1 MNIDK
6 NLLNQLAKMDD
17 RSLTAAIRMFA
28 SSSGVQLPEKLDK
41 ASLDAL
47 RSALGSAT
55 DEDVLNAKKIF
66 EGYKNNERT

>member
-6 NLLNQLAKMDD
+6 NLLNQLSTLDD

-28 SSSGVQLPEKLDK
+28 ASSGIKIPEKLDK

-47 RSALGSAT
+47 RKALGSAT
-55 DEDVLNAKKIF
+55 DEDLVNAKKIF

>member
-6 NLLNQLAKMDD
+6 KLLSQLANLDD

-28 SSSGVQLPEKLDK
+28 ASSGVALPDKLDK

-55 DEDVLNAKKIF
+55 DEDIVNAKKIF